1 MICQGEFRLQD
12 PPNNAIPRKVY
23 TVSQL
28 TDQIKAVLEDKYAMV
43 WISGEISNLR
53 IPPSGHAYFTL
64 KDAKAQISAV
74 MFRGQ
79 LRQLKFDIEDGMVLV
94 ALGRLTVYPPRGNYQ
109 IILEYIEPQGA
120 GALQI
125 AFEQLK
131 RRLSDEGLFLDEHKL
146 ALPFLPRRIGIIT
159 SPTGAVIRDIIKVAS
174 RRFYNLIID
183 IYPVRVQGVQS
194 PSEIVHAIDFAIR
207 LRRNDLLILARGGG
221 SLEDLS
227 PFNDEGVARA
237 IFASRIPLVSAV
249 GHETDYTI
257 ADFVADTRAP
267 TPSAAAE
274 IIMPVKHDLQSRIAE
289 LRFRCHRTMRHACE
303 RRRQGL
309 AQVSRL
315 IVHPGKKIE
324 DLRLHVDQLGD
335 RVRGNLTDRVRE
347 RKNRLDKASAA
358 LMANSLVHRIGFYR
372 SKVEVLRLKSLQKIN
387 NYVQQLSARYKRLHA
402 LLGAVNPTAI
412 LSRGYSI
419 TRTLPDGRIVTDAA
433 DVSPGQLLE
442 IQLARGKVDASAIG
456 STDKHKRVEE

>member
-1 MICQGEFRLQD
+1 MQD
-12 PPNNAIPRKVY
+12 PPNNAAIPRKVY

-64 KDAKAQISAV
+64 KDPKAQISAV

-79 LRQLKFDIEDGMVLV
+79 LGRLKFDIEDGMVLV
-94 ALGRLTVYPPRGNYQ
+94 ALGRISVYPPRGNYQ

-131 RRLSDEGLFLDEHKL
+131 RRLSDEGLFSQESKVT
-146 ALPFLPRRIGIIT
+146 LPFLPLRIGVIT
-159 SPTGAVIRDIIKVAS
+159 SPTGAVIRDIIRVLS
-174 RRFYNLIID
+174 RRYYNVIID

-194 PSEIVHAIDFAIR
+194 PSEIVQAIELANR
-207 LRRNDLLILARGGG
+207 LQRNDLLILARGGG
-221 SLEDLS
+221 SLEDLA

-237 IFASRIPLVSAV
+237 IFASQIPLVSAV

-289 LRFRCHRTMRHACE
+289 LRFRCDRTMRHACQ
-303 RRRQGL
+303 RMRLRL
-309 AQVSRL
+309 AQVNRL
-315 IVHPGKKIE
+315 IVHPGKKVE

-335 RVRGNLTDRVRE
+335 RIRRNLSDRVRE
-347 RKNRLDKASAA
+347 RKDRLDRASAA
-358 LMANSLVHRIGFYR
+358 LRANSPVHRLASYR
-372 SKVEVLRLKSLQKIN
+372 SKIEVLSLKSLQKIN
-387 NYVQQLSARYKRLHA
+387 NYIQQISEKYKRLHA
-402 LLGAVNPTAI
+402 LLGAVNPSAI

-419 TRTLPDGRIVTDAA
+419 TRTLPDGRIVMDAA

-442 IQLARGKVDASAIG
+442 IQLARGKVAANAIEID
-456 STDKHKRVEE
+456 SNDKHKRVEE